1 MDRFLTMIFFFYSS
15 QTTKQTKPTDIM
27 DRTVQKIHRQYVDM
41 FIEEMVN
48 RQPIMEIEVLT
59 ALWLEISHRKPA
71 VARKIA
77 MEKKTTQPKRPS
89 GYILFCN
96 EHREEFSHLP
106 FGEVS
111 KAMGELWKTVTVE
124 DKASYKERA
133 KLVST
138 SSSPVLTPSIEE
150 TQVEEETIPVE
161 RKKKDKVM
169 TAEEEETIPVER
181 KKKDEETMKKK
192 KTVTPVVLNE
202 KKSTPD
208 TESVDHEE
216 AARMVV
222 IKPIKR
228 PTAASSMVKK
238 PTTKVPEDITVDR
251 EKELYLHYGSFPTES
266 LRVKCSN
273 IKAKPASDLRE
284 DMIRA
289 LIHKRLIMDSL
300 DIPEPVDC

>member
-1 MDRFLTMIFFFYSS
+1 MVKRNINVQMIHEMDRFLTMIFFFYSS

-133 KLVST
+133 KLFST
-138 SSSPVLTPSIEE
+138 SSPPVSTPSIEE
-150 TQVEEETIPVE
+150 TQV
-161 RKKKDKVM
+161 
-169 TAEEEETIPVER
+169 EETIPVER

-192 KTVTPVVLNE
+192 KTVTPLVLNE

-228 PTAASSMVKK
+228 PTAASSMAKK

-251 EKELYLHYGSFPTES
+251 EKELYLHYGGFPTES

-300 DIPEPVDC
+300 DIPEPMDA

>member
-1 MDRFLTMIFFFYSS
+1 
-15 QTTKQTKPTDIM
+15 
-27 DRTVQKIHRQYVDM
+27 
-41 FIEEMVN
+41 
-48 RQPIMEIEVLT
+48 
-59 ALWLEISHRKPA
+59 
-71 VARKIA
+71 
-77 MEKKTTQPKRPS
+77 
-89 GYILFCN
+89 
-96 EHREEFSHLP
+96 
-106 FGEVS
+106 
-111 KAMGELWKTVTVE
+111 
-124 DKASYKERA
+124 
-133 KLVST
+133 
-138 SSSPVLTPSIEE
+138 
-150 TQVEEETIPVE
+150 
-161 RKKKDKVM
+161 M

-192 KTVTPVVLNE
+192 KTVTPLVLNE

-228 PTAASSMVKK
+228 PTAASSMAKK

-251 EKELYLHYGSFPTES
+251 EKELYLHYGGFPTES

-300 DIPEPVDC
+300 DIPEPMDA